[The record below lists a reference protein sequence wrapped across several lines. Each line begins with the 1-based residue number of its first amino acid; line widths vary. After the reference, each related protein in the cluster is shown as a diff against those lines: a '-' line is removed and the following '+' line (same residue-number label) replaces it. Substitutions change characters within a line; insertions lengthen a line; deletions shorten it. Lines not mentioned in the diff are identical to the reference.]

1 MRPQEKYT
9 RSNVSQFVELSPW
22 VQILDVP
29 VPQVVDM
36 VTFFKQFLVEPD
48 DSQVIDVP
56 KISLDDRVFPRASLR
71 LPQVVGELVESC
83 AWFLSPRRSWYSNAL
98 ESLEECL

>member
-29 VPQVVDM
+29 VPQMVDV

-56 KISLDDRVFPRASLR
+56 R
-71 LPQVVGELVESC
+71 
-83 AWFLSPRRSWYSNAL
+83 SPWMTAF
-98 ESLEECL
+98 SLELRYGCRR